1 MSNGDSNVVHGLGI
15 DRIDLQ
21 NKLSFIP
28 VHEKWN
34 ARVLNNDAFLHYKE
48 VHDPEKSLL
57 KKAWKRVLIV
67 VAEEAN

>member
-1 MSNGDSNVVHGLGI
+1 MQQLHSLHSISYDSAVTGVHTQSIAL
-15 DRIDLQ
+15 R
-21 NKLSFIP
+21 
-28 VHEKWN
+28 N
-34 ARVLNNDAFLHYKE
+34 ARVLNNDAFLYYKE